1 MAKRHIPKLLVVFDT
16 NVLYTQVASDL
27 VRAEVQ
33 RIIEENSNHPDLI
46 IEWHLPEVV
55 IGERK
60 YQMLVKAKELIP
72 NLSKLEKLLGRSSC
86 PQINSCVMSDS

>member
-1 MAKRHIPKLLVVFDT
+1 MAKKRIPRLLVVFDT

-33 RIIEENSNHPDLI
+33 KIIEENSNHPDLI
-46 IEWHLPEVV
+46 IEWYLPDIV

-60 YQMLVKAKELIP
+60 YQMLLKIKI
-72 NLSKLEKLLGRSSC
+72 
-86 PQINSCVMSDS
+86 M